1 MFPLRCV
8 RTRTRNGL
16 FLEIPKITSTTMKK
30 QIDPPTK
37 AHLLWSALL
46 VRLGGASFL
55 CSKNLQLRLA
65 AFRHKIMQP
74 LGFPLIRL
82 IVFGGATLGLATLA
96 GASNLPE
103 QSTTSPASLQPSA
116 ATHETQ
122 AGLQGLIDFSNAN
135 DLTRMSPLLRHR
147 LPLGQSLIQHSLFQ
161 HSTTRS

>member
-1 MFPLRCV
+1 
-8 RTRTRNGL
+8 
-16 FLEIPKITSTTMKK
+16 MKK

-46 VRLGGASFL
+46 VRLVGASFL
-55 CSKNLQLRLA
+55 CSKNLQVRLA

-82 IVFGGATLGLATLA
+82 IVFGGATLGLAALA

-103 QSTTSPASLQPSA
+103 QSTTSPVSLQPSA

-122 AGLQGLIDFSNAN
+122 AQSQGLIDSPNAN
-135 DLTRMSPLLRHR
+135 
-147 LPLGQSLIQHSLFQ
+147 
-161 HSTTRS
+161 